1 MIMISENLMQ
11 SAIRIRRQYIKS
23 SSNIEL
29 YHKRAKEIAGI
40 LDKSIKDLDVLK
52 ENMDNNK
59 GKDPNKSLSEVVK
72 IIKEVDDEGKRLE
85 ELMKPMNEEIEKLQ
99 KEENELFRT
108 LKEKYPDVSEKEL
121 IKEVAERLREE
132 GL

>member
-1 MIMISENLMQ
+1 MISENLIQ
-11 SAIRIRRQYIKS
+11 SALRIRRQYIKS

-29 YHKRAKEIAGI
+29 YHKRAKEIASI
-40 LDKSIKDLDVLK
+40 LDKSIKDLDALK

-108 LKEKYPDVSEKEL
+108 LKEKYPDASEKDL
-121 IKEVAERLREE
+121 IKEVAERLRKE

>member
-1 MIMISENLMQ
+1 MGMISENLMQ
-11 SAIRIRRQYIKS
+11 SALRIRRQYIKS

-40 LDKSIKDLDVLK
+40 LDKSIKDLDALK
-52 ENMDNNK
+52 ENMGNNK
-59 GKDPNKSLSEVVK
+59 NTDPNKSLSELVK
-72 IIKEVDDEGKRLE
+72 IIKEVDDEGNRLE

-108 LKEKYPDVSEKEL
+108 LKEKYPSVPEEKL
-121 IKEVAERLREE
+121 IKEVAERLRKE

>member
-1 MIMISENLMQ
+1 MISENLMQ